1 MIRLALQKMRSV
13 SLALVLAG
21 LTALPGC
28 GGGFKGPKT
37 VAASGT
43 VTYKNAPVAE
53 ANVAFLGDGQT
64 QPALAITDANGTFV
78 LTTTKAGDGAVPGT
92 HKVTVTKKMAAP
104 APKSTDPKAG
114 SMESAVKEYH
124 DSKSKEPPK
133 SLSMIP
139 EKYSQVQT
147 SNLSF
152 TVEEGKPNNFKI
164 DLVD

>member
-1 MIRLALQKMRSV
+1 MLRLRLQRMRSV
-13 SLALVLAG
+13 GLALVLAG
-21 LTALPGC
+21 LTALSGC
-28 GGGFKGPKT
+28 GGGASGPKT

-53 ANVAFLGDGQT
+53 ANVAFLGDGKS
-64 QPALAITDANGTFV
+64 QPALAITDANGNFV
-78 LTTTKAGDGAVPGT
+78 LTTTKSGDGAVPGT

-104 APKSTDPKAG
+104 SAKAADPKAG
-114 SMESAVKEYH
+114 SMEAAVKDYH

-147 SNLSF
+147 SNLSY

-164 DLVD
+164 ELVD